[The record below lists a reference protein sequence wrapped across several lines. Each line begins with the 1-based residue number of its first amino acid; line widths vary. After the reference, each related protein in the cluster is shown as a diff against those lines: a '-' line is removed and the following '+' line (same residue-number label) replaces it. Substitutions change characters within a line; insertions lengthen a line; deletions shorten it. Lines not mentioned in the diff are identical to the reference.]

1 MHPRT
6 RRLLTWSV
14 AVAVVLCGGAYMAEP
29 YARDWAVARNV
40 CDGAVSQGTV
50 DQLAPEDT
58 HLKESRGRLVEQLG
72 TYTCTLTAKRGDHAR
87 DWSLLSMS
95 AYTRRDD
102 QDLAFY
108 DSFPEYGS
116 EVHTVLPGGLPGFVD
131 RFRDVVLRVPCPDLG
146 KDGEGRARQLVSR
159 VSFDADALVGG
170 EGAAYRAAVSFTNSA
185 SKRLGC
191 GADPLTLTGTAAAA
205 GLADPG
211 RGEDPRGVVLADAE
225 KTPCAWAAGAGL
237 PAGVDW
243 RVSGEGS
250 AAAPLASCQLD
261 VPEEAGVTEAGGESI
276 GLYARYGDWSTRF
289 VTRDSTHGGRSSMTA
304 TVQCDGEAANFSL
317 DSSDG
322 VRDLGLSEGV
332 SEADER
338 RLLRLFVADQMER
351 HGGCVGEPKFH
362 F

>member
-6 RRLLTWSV
+6 RRRLLTWSV
-14 AVAVVLCGGAYMAEP
+14 AAAVVLSGGAWIAEP
-29 YARDWAVARNV
+29 YVQDWAVARDV
-40 CDGAVSQGTV
+40 CDGAVSQSTV
-50 DQLAPEDT
+50 DQLTPEGT
-58 HLKESRGRLVEQLG
+58 HFKESRGRQIEQLG
-72 TYTCTLTAKRGDHAR
+72 TYTCALTAKRGDHAR
-87 DWSLLSMS
+87 DWDLLSMV

-102 QDLAFY
+102 QDRAFF

-116 EVHTVLPGGLPGFVD
+116 ETHTVLPGGLPGFVD
-131 RFRDVVLRVPCPDLG
+131 RFRDVVLQVPCPDLG
-146 KDGEGRARQLVSR
+146 KDAEGRARKLVSR
-159 VSFDADALVGG
+159 VSFDDDALVG

-191 GADPLTLTGTAAAA
+191 GADPLTVTGTAAAA

-211 RGEDPRGVVLADAE
+211 RGDDPRGVVLADAE

-237 PAGVDW
+237 PDGVDW

-250 AAAPLASCQLD
+250 AAAPLASCHLD

-289 VTRDSTHGGRSSMTA
+289 VTRDSTHGRRSSMTA
-304 TVQCDGEAANFSL
+304 TVRCDGEAANFSL
-317 DSSDG
+317 GSSDG
-322 VRDLGLSEGV
+322 VRDLGLSKGV

-351 HGGCVGEPKFH
+351 HDGCVGEPKFS